1 MLLLLELLLHVPATA
16 ASLQVC
22 AYSIALA
29 TAAAAA
35 AAAAGGAVQ
44 SWLHS
49 LVGSIWASSGQ
60 RTCTQQA
67 ATNQ

>member
-35 AAAAGGAVQ
+35 AAAGGAAQ